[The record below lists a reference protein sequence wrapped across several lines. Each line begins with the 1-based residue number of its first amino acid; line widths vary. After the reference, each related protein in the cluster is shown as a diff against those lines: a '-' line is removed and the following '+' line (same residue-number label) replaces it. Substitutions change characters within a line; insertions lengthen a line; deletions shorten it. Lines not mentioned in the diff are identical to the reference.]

1 MASLLFTGYING
13 GDQEFGYLDFINTL
27 REMAQ
32 GRTGNA
38 EVHFSLNHEGFEE
51 KTFSPKLKIDF
62 GDNCYIH
69 EFAPFDGE
77 NFGDFETVDDPNYP
91 TYSRLPNKRTGTL
104 INFWKKCT
112 RYALIRGQYAY

>member
-1 MASLLFTGYING
+1 MAQQKLTFKGYING
-13 GDQEFGYLDFINTL
+13 GEEALDYLAFIDAL

-38 EVHFSLNHEGFEE
+38 VVHFSLNHEEYPEE

-69 EFAPFDGE
+69 EFAPFEGE
-77 NFGDFETVDDPNYP
+77 NFGNFETVDDPNYP
-91 TYSRLPNKRTGTL
+91 TYVSF
-104 INFWKKCT
+104 I
-112 RYALIRGQYAY
+112 